1 MDKLSILII
10 EDNPA
15 DVVLIQEYLSE
26 VPNFSYELREAATL
40 ESALG
45 LLSHD
50 DFDVVLLDLSLP
62 DSSGLDTVRSLITQF
77 PEIAVIVLSSL
88 QDEEVALMSVR
99 YGAQDFLEKRL
110 LSPTMLF
117 RSIIY
122 AIERKRTLREKE
134 ELLNDLSQ
142 VLKKIEMLES
152 LLPLC
157 LSCKKF
163 LGENQQWLNIEE
175 YVAQRSGAA
184 VVRLICPDC
193 KNDLERDVH
202 D

>member
-15 DVVLIQEYLSE
+15 DIVLIKEYLSE
-26 VPNFSYELREAATL
+26 MRNFTYELKEAGTL

-45 LLSHD
+45 LFSHY

-62 DSSGLDTVRSLITQF
+62 DSSGLDTVRSLITKF
-77 PEIAVIVLSSL
+77 PEIAVIVLTGL

-99 YGAQDFLEKRL
+99 YGAQDYLEKQL
-110 LSPTMLF
+110 LSPAMLY

-122 AIERKRTLREKE
+122 SIERKRSLHEKE
-134 ELLNDLSQ
+134 ELLNDLGQ

-152 LLPLC
+152 ILPIC
-157 LSCKKF
+157 VSCKKV
-163 LGENQQWLNIEE
+163 LAENQQWQSIEE
-175 YVAQRSGAA
+175 YVAHRSAA
-184 VVRLICPDC
+184 DVVQLICPDC
-193 KNDLERDVH
+193 NSDLEQDIH
-202 D
+202 P